1 MTFYTLVKQYGKI
14 HKLGKQIIK
23 HKGYI
28 NNVSK
33 TKIDLEFEKQE
44 KRIQEF
50 IELTNDVNS
59 KWKENHQSINE
70 YWTGY

>member
-23 HKGYI
+23 HKDYI

-33 TKIDLEFEKQE
+33 TKIDLEFDKQE

-50 IELTNDVNS
+50 IELTNNANS
-59 KWKENHQSINE
+59 KWKENHQSINK